1 MNQAPLVSILIP
13 THRANLLKHSLASA
27 VSQTYSN
34 TEIIISDNSESDD
47 IWQMCQ
53 SYPNVRYYRNP
64 RPTKTDFWMNV
75 ENPLQYAKGT
85 FIKYLFDDDL
95 LFPNC
100 IDTMIGQLNR
110 LDSKV
115 AERVALV
122 FSSRHVFDDNGI
134 TYDRWAVNSEK
145 HPCLMSGP
153 NLIRTILMNCS
164 NPVGELST
172 VLFRNPYNEN
182 WRDKDLFRYG
192 NVTAEFGL
200 IDVAMYLR
208 LLETDDALYLPF
220 DLSAFRLHE
229 NGASNPSTNP
239 LFVNAVTDWFFL
251 MREAYLRGILDND
264 SAFQAVSYYITVA
277 QRFDSLYPIRISEVH
292 QEALSLLKTISNVRN

>member
-122 FSSRHVFDDNGI
+122 LSSRHVFDDTGI
-134 TYDRWAVNSEK
+134 K
-145 HPCLMSGP
+145 
-153 NLIRTILMNCS
+153 I
-164 NPVGELST
+164 
-172 VLFRNPYNEN
+172 
-182 WRDKDLFRYG
+182 
-192 NVTAEFGL
+192 
-200 IDVAMYLR
+200 
-208 LLETDDALYLPF
+208 
-220 DLSAFRLHE
+220 
-229 NGASNPSTNP
+229 
-239 LFVNAVTDWFFL
+239 
-251 MREAYLRGILDND
+251 
-264 SAFQAVSYYITVA
+264 
-277 QRFDSLYPIRISEVH
+277 
-292 QEALSLLKTISNVRN
+292 